1 MELVANPVISNVM
14 VVRHLH
20 HRSHGIRPIS
30 KYIFLLSEQL
40 AMIFRE
46 VVAPGCPSGS
56 LDQRY
61 CQDRTGLLFLLANP
75 HF

>member
-20 HRSHGIRPIS
+20 HRSHGIRPNS

-46 VVAPGCPSGS
+46 VVAPRLPFRQPGSTVLSGS
-56 LDQRY
+56 
-61 CQDRTGLLFLLANP
+61 DRAPLSAC
-75 HF
+75 